1 MRVEDRIW
9 ADGWGGPTQGR
20 VRVYSLGPSIRALL
34 ADPPPR
40 PAPPSPVACPS
51 CGAEHDGRY
60 EDRWED
66 DDERTHDIHRCPC
79 GAVRLDGVWLRP
91 VEGDGTVDEG

>member
-1 MRVEDRIW
+1 M
-9 ADGWGGPTQGR
+9 AK
-20 VRVYSLGPSIRALL
+20 
-34 ADPPPR
+34 DPPIR
-40 PAPPSPVACPS
+40 PAPVVVACPS

-79 GAVRLDGVWLRP
+79 GAVRLDGVWHVRADGKG
-91 VEGDGTVDEG
+91 GDAHPPHSDPQGDAQVDDDR